1 MYISILRRLPLVL
14 CAAMLVIGLVS
25 LYLRSR
31 RVTKSALIEFLKGTK
46 YFGAGILAVVII
58 LSGTFAVFNHLNE
71 KKSAR
76 AVITLNY
83 SEASKAQNSNGTRYN
98 MAEIICDE
106 VIQKAIKN
114 GAFEDVTVNDLKRCL
129 SVAPLVQGDV
139 RDKSSYHISTEFV
152 VYYYASR
159 NTRHLD
165 ADNVIKMVACAYK
178 EYYIEKY
185 TDSTKLY
192 SGEQKPDFSK
202 LEYMD
207 TVSYFDK
214 ECAEILNYLYGMDAE
229 ASGFVTSSGTTF
241 GSIAGKV
248 YQFKNTQIEEN
259 LKSLIL
265 QYGIARDKSA
275 YIGRLKY
282 RNTNTDFDRRKNAVS
297 YSLCNQ
303 AINMYAPDMTRIVLV
318 PTWDKSGK
326 YYMGRTKVGI
336 DELSVM
342 AADYSSRVA
351 SNQKEIMD
359 NNLIIDK
366 MNAASGNSSSHRL
379 ADPLIESIDESL
391 TAFSEEAIAAGHEYA
406 YHKMNQCVAVSI
418 YGPSIISEMKKAVI
432 FAFIAYISVTVYA
445 VSREFAKQTKNA

>member
-1 MYISILRRLPLVL
+1 MYISLLRRLPLVL

-25 LYLRSR
+25 VYLRSR
-31 RVTKSALIEFLKGTK
+31 RVTKSAFIEFLKGSK
-46 YFGAGILAVVII
+46 YFGAGILAAVIV
-58 LSGTFAVFNHLNE
+58 LSCTFTVFNHLNE

-83 SEASKAQNSNGTRYN
+83 SEASQAQNSNGTRYN
-98 MAEIICDE
+98 MSEIICDE
-106 VIQKAIKN
+106 VIEKAIKN
-114 GAFEDVTVNDLKRCL
+114 GAFENVTVNDLKKCL
-129 SVAPLVQGDV
+129 SVAPLIQGDV
-139 RDKSSYHISTEFV
+139 RDESTYHISTEFV
-152 VYYYASR
+152 VYYYASKD
-159 NTRHLD
+159 TRHLD
-165 ADNVIKMVACAYK
+165 ADNVIKLVACAYK

-185 TDSTKLY
+185 TDSTELY
-192 SGEQKPDFSK
+192 ANEQKPDFSK

-214 ECAEILNYLYGMDAE
+214 ECTEILDYLYGMDAQ
-229 ASGFVTSSGTTF
+229 ASSFVTSAGTTF
-241 GSIAGKV
+241 SSIAGKV

-259 LKSLIL
+259 LKALIL
-265 QYGIARDKSA
+265 QYGIARDKAA

-282 RNTNTDFDRRKNAVS
+282 RNTNTDFERRKNAVS

-303 AINMYAPDMTRIVLV
+303 AIDMYAPDMTRVVLV

-342 AADYSSRVA
+342 AADYSDRVA

-359 NNLIIDK
+359 NNLVIDK
-366 MNAASGNSSSHRL
+366 MNASAGNSSSHRL
-379 ADPLIESIDESL
+379 ADPLIQSIDESL
-391 TAFSEEAIAAGHEYA
+391 TAFSEEAIAAGREYA

-418 YGPSIISEMKKAVI
+418 YGPSLMSEAKKAII
-432 FAFIAYISVTVYA
+432 FTLLAYVSVTVYS
-445 VSREFAKQTKNA
+445 VSRKFAAQTANA